1 MGFWEHLDE
10 LRERAIKCLWV
21 FFLGFL
27 GLYFVSDHILDLL
40 REPLFSQ
47 LPEAQRHLYYTGLF
61 ENFLVHLK
69 VSAYSSVF
77 LFSPVYVYI
86 LWGFV
91 APGLTD
97 QEKKHIKPFV
107 MGGAFFFLI
116 GVSFAYFVLFP
127 AGVEY
132 FLAYGTSAEVA
143 LLTLDAYVSVVL
155 KILMGF
161 GICFELP
168 VIIVL
173 LAELGVL
180 SADQLEKQ
188 RRIAV
193 IVIAINSAIV
203 APPDAISMLMLMAP
217 LYLLFEGSIVVVKFL
232 HKRRLE
238 KNTAKS

>member
-1 MGFWEHLDE
+1 M
-10 LRERAIKCLWV
+10 K
-21 FFLGFL
+21 
-27 GLYFVSDHILDLL
+27 
-40 REPLFSQ
+40 
-47 LPEAQRHLYYTGLF
+47 
-61 ENFLVHLK
+61 
-69 VSAYSSVF
+69 
-77 LFSPVYVYI
+77 
-86 LWGFV
+86 
-91 APGLTD
+91 
-97 QEKKHIKPFV
+97 
-107 MGGAFFFLI
+107 
-116 GVSFAYFVLFP
+116 
-127 AGVEY
+127 Y

-180 SADQLEKQ
+180 SADQLEKKQ

-193 IVIAINSAIV
+193 IVIAIISAIV